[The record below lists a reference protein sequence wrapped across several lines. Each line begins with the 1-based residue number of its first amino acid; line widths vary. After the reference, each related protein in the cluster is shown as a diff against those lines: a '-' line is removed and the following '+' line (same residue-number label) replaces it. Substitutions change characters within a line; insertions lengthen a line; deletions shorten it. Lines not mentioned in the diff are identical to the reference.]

1 MIIICDYIPGRPL
14 SKHVFP
20 DNTEDLFIE
29 LNFRKVKW
37 LLFGTYHAPSQSDSY
52 YFNNLNK
59 VLDLYSHHDKKL
71 LVGDIN
77 TEVSDNILCT
87 FLYQHDLKNLVKY
100 KTCFKNANNFS
111 INDIF
116 LTYNSL
122 TF

>member
-1 MIIICDYIPGRPL
+1 MCDYIPGRPL
-14 SKHVFP
+14 RKHVFP
-20 DNTEDLFIE
+20 DDTEDLFIE

-37 LLFGTYHAPSQSDSY
+37 LLFGTYHPPSQSDSY

-77 TEVSDNILCT
+77 TEVSDNILRT